1 MVESMVVAAALSTG
15 WLLPEANTASFTL
28 QARAFYVWGFPG
40 GSEGKES
47 ACNFRRS
54 WVRSL
59 GWEDYLEKGMKTH
72 FSVCL
77 GNSMVQQGIRHDR
90 LTNTFTLFSVS
101 PIFSHSVMSDCVRL

>member
-28 QARAFYVWGFPG
+28 QVRAFYVWGFPG

-59 GWEDYLEKGMKTH
+59 GWEDYLEKGMTTH

-77 GNSMVQQGIRHDR
+77 GNSMDKGAWWVTVHGAARNQTRQ
-90 LTNTFTLFSVS
+90 
-101 PIFSHSVMSDCVRL
+101 SD